1 MCKVLTVRGQ
11 FTCKYR
17 VRVARVWT
25 WSSSSVTWAPAA
37 AALEDGTTHCS
48 RRLPRPSLSVDRT
61 DLSNRTRT
69 VARARSAG
77 VSTVRAASPGDWAPV
92 DQRKRDARPGN
103 PARLTPPNGPIER
116 APTRPPLVVPHTD
129 TRGGSCGGGGGGG
142 GEGDGGGG
150 GGGGDGGGGGGCG
163 ATRPVR
169 A

>member
-1 MCKVLTVRGQ
+1 MRGQ

-103 PARLTPPNGPIER
+103 PARPTPRTVPSSARQLDLRSSSLTPTL
-116 APTRPPLVVPHTD
+116 AVVVAVVVEVMVVVVVEVTVVVAAAAALPD
-129 TRGGSCGGGGGGG
+129 R
-142 GEGDGGGG
+142 
-150 GGGGDGGGGGGCG
+150 
-163 ATRPVR
+163 
-169 A
+169 